1 MTEMITIKP
10 DFRSE
15 WYDNRKKKAREYR
28 KKNNNKKEMQGEF
41 TINPK
46 WKLCFDGAR
55 YAR

>member
-1 MTEMITIKP
+1 MTDMITIKP

-46 WKLCFDGAR
+46 LKLCFDGAR
-55 YAR
+55 YER